1 MEADAAEPAAPAE
14 RAGAGAPGLRAPGSR
29 HAAEPAVRVQDDVLA
44 NVGAGLVTSFAAF
57 ALGAALGEHSRR
69 GALFGIAS
77 AGLIALITAG
87 LGGTRVQLSGPTAP
101 MAALTA
107 TLVEFSRGDL
117 FLELGLNATCD
128 LSPDMYDA
136 DNHAAFRSNC
146 QLPDQF
152 CTMTLL
158 LGAAIVVLAGAL
170 DLGKHV
176 VLVPNVVVSG
186 FMNGIAILI
195 SQKQLARL
203 LGEMPGSSGLNLAIA
218 LATIVLQFLLPKVT
232 QKKVVGQ
239 IPTTLVVLLVMTVLC
254 LPMQAC
260 TLEDP
265 EPGCI
270 RKTHGIGGEQLSDVL
285 AQQWPQG
292 TALTMP
298 AIKLALP
305 LALDLAL
312 LCFLD
317 TLLTALV
324 VDKLV
329 QARDGTDET
338 TDTRRE
344 LAAQGLAGAVSAV
357 LGGLPGAQA
366 TVRSVLIVRQGATM
380 RLAGMAAGM
389 FVLAEGLVLHGLGV
403 VTHIPEAVF
412 GGIMMKVAWDF
423 WDWEPCLILL
433 KSTGVKLLNSQRS
446 TAAIERR
453 YLRAIHA
460 LAQYDVEGQP
470 QPRKPKARA
479 RELVD
484 RYAHLL
490 TERGEVVPGW
500 ETALADETLAER
512 AEVEAAAKL
521 RKESQAQG
529 RTRMLRGLSK
539 KTIDVSKNVFNVA
552 VDRHKS
558 IPHVSLVEMVFVA
571 LTALVTVLVDLKS
584 AVLVFSALFHL
595 IKNYSDI
602 DLHDLDFFPDAVAVV
617 PFARMGDLEISG
629 GVDQFAEQSQE
640 NDDGLTDDEI
650 GFQGVLSFLVKAQIG
665 DEHSRPLLIQG
676 TVSALKAARVPPA
689 EWRTELEALD
699 GEGQL
704 LGFMCQVANH
714 CEKEGLKDAR
724 RRTVV
729 EFQDDSSSN
738 SSSRGRSRSRSRS
751 RGRSSSRGACPD
763 GQDEPKT
770 VAVAN
775 PAAQSQQEFD
785 V

>member
-1 MEADAAEPAAPAE
+1 MEAGEPDGAAAPAGLRAPGSRAAAEPAAPAE
-14 RAGAGAPGLRAPGSR
+14 RAGAGGQRPD
-29 HAAEPAVRVQDDVLA
+29 DDVLA
-44 NVGAGLVTSFAAF
+44 NIGAGLVTSFAAF

-87 LGGTRVQLSGPTAP
+87 IGGTRVSLSGPTAP

-107 TLVEFSRGDL
+107 TLVDFSRGDL

-176 VLVPNVVVSG
+176 ALVPNVVVSG
-186 FMNGIAILI
+186 FMNGIAVLI
-195 SQKQLARL
+195 WQKQLARL
-203 LGEMPGSSGLNLAIA
+203 LGAMPGSSGLNLVIA
-218 LATIVLQFLLPKVT
+218 LATVVLQFLLPKLT
-232 QKKVVGQ
+232 QKKAVGQ

-260 TLEDP
+260 TQDP
-265 EPGCI
+265 EPGCVG
-270 RKTHGIGGEQLSDVL
+270 KTHDIGGFSDVL

-298 AIKLALP
+298 AVKLALP

-344 LAAQGLAGAVSAV
+344 LAAQGFAGAVSAV

-380 RLAGMAAGM
+380 RLAGMAAGV
-389 FVLAEGLVLHGLGV
+389 FVLLEGLVLHGLGV

-412 GGIMMKVAWDF
+412 AGIMLKVAWDF

-460 LAQYDVEGQP
+460 LAQYDIEGQP

-500 ETALADETLAER
+500 ETALADESLAER

-521 RKESQAQG
+521 RKDSQAQG
-529 RTRMLRGLSK
+529 RSRMLRGFSK
-539 KTIDVSKNVFNVA
+539 TTIDVSKNMFNAV

-558 IPHVSLVEMVFVA
+558 IPHVSLTEMVFVT
-571 LTALVTVLVDLKS
+571 LTALVTVLVSLKT

-595 IKNYSDI
+595 VKQYGKV

-650 GFQGVLSFLVKAQIG
+650 GFQGVLSFLVKTQIG

-676 TVSALKAARVPPA
+676 SVSALKAARVPPA
-689 EWRTELEALD
+689 EWRAELEALD

-724 RRTVV
+724 RRTVLEV
-729 EFQDDSSSN
+729 SQDDSASN
-738 SSSRGRSRSRSRS
+738 SSSRSRSRS
-751 RGRSSSRGACPD
+751 SSRGASPD

-775 PAAQSQQEFD
+775 PVAQSQQEFD